1 MPGRN
6 RKGMVGIDTA
16 IILISFVLVAAAVA
30 FVVLDMGMTS
40 AQKAKQTME
49 NGLQESSTALQVNGE
64 VMAYVNTNGYVQ
76 DIFIPLG
83 VTPGTGYVSFA
94 KNLLSV
100 SLIAGNM
107 SYANIYNGVNE
118 TTLNNNTSNL
128 NAIASYYNSKY
139 SGKVLAVVYFI
150 QGNITPFVLGPYGQA
165 LLVIHLPYGLP
176 AYESFTAT
184 ISPSIGG
191 AITVGRVIPP
201 DNVTNTVIDLG

>member
-1 MPGRN
+1 MPRRN

-16 IILISFVLVAAAVA
+16 IILIAFVLVAAAVA

-64 VMAYVNTNGYVQ
+64 VMAYINSNGYVQ
-76 DIFIPLG
+76 DIYIPLG

-100 SLIAGNM
+100 SLIAGSM

-118 TTLNNNTSNL
+118 TTLNNGTSNL
-128 NAIASYYNSKY
+128 TAIASYYNKNY

-165 LLVIHLPYGLP
+165 LLVIHLPHGLP

-184 ISPSIGG
+184 ISPSVGG
-191 AITVGRVIPP
+191 AISVSRVIPP

>member
-1 MPGRN
+1 
-6 RKGMVGIDTA
+6 VGVDTA
-16 IILISFVLVAAAVA
+16 IILIAFVLVAAAVA

-49 NGLQESSTALQVNGE
+49 SGLQQASTALQVNGE
-64 VMAYVNTNGYVQ
+64 VMAYVNPNGYVE

-107 SYANIYNGVNE
+107 SYANIYEGVNE
-118 TTLNNNTSNL
+118 TILNSGTSNL
-128 NAIASYYNSKY
+128 TALAKFLGTDTKY
-139 SGKVLAVVYFI
+139 KDKTVALVYFI
-150 QGNITPFVLGPYGQA
+150 HGNITPFVLGPYGQA
-165 LLVIHLPYGLP
+165 LLVIHLPQGLP
-176 AYESFTAT
+176 AYKSFTVT

-191 AITVGRVIPP
+191 AITVSRIIPP
-201 DNVTNTVIDLG
+201 NNVTNTVIDLG